1 MLEKTIYSWAE
12 DKLSEVWGGSVRL
25 RLSSSINESP
35 HVQRL
40 EVLEGPPGS
49 PQTVILKLTR
59 AAGQEKFDPDRSSG
73 QLLNEWASLQ
83 FLARVMGDKSSAPKV
98 LAGDGELG
106 FILLED
112 FPRNES
118 FLNVFMNGEAA
129 TASSDLTR
137 FAALMGELHGRT
149 LQRPDKFNTIREQ
162 FDIPPLPDTDYGQ
175 FFQRSIGTLENLGV
189 VLPSAA
195 LADAQQVVEMLGN
208 PGEFDAFTHGDFVFH
223 NCFKWQGQLYLVD
236 FENARFRHALWEGAY
251 FRMLFPS
258 MALNDVYRIPETVW
272 RKAENKYREVFSHY
286 CPAAPDDNR
295 YGPALTAACAG
306 WALNSC
312 SGQLSLETALTS
324 DADWGD
330 YLQQRILARF
340 DLFVDT
346 TREFN
351 SLLALGESFAS
362 LTADLRS
369 KWSLNLDS
377 MPYYPAFQTSNPT
390 L

>member
-1 MLEKTIYSWAE
+1 M
-12 DKLSEVWGGSVRL
+12 RL
-25 RLSSSINESP
+25 GLSSSVNESL
-35 HVQRL
+35 HVQRI

-49 PQTVILKLTR
+49 PPTVILKRTR
-59 AAGQEKFDPDRSSG
+59 GTGEEKFDPDVSSR
-73 QLLNEWASLQ
+73 QLLNEWASIQ
-83 FLARVMGDKSSAPKV
+83 FLAWVMGSESPAPKF
-98 LAGDGELG
+98 LAGDRELG

-112 FPRNES
+112 YPGNET
-118 FLNVFMNGEAA
+118 LLQVFMNGDAA
-129 TASSDLTR
+129 RASLHLTQ
-137 FAALMGELHGRT
+137 FAALLGELHGRT
-149 LQRPDKFNTIREQ
+149 LQRPDKFNAFREQ
-162 FDIPPLPDTDYGQ
+162 LDFSPLPDTDYGQ
-175 FFQRSIGTLENLGV
+175 FFQRSIETLENLGV

-195 LADAQQVVEMLGN
+195 LADAQQVVEVLGN
-208 PGEFDAFTHGDFVFH
+208 PGEFDVFTHGDFVFH
-223 NCFKWQGQLYLVD
+223 NCFLRQNRLYLVD

-272 RKAENKYREVFSHY
+272 RKAENKYREVFNHY
-286 CPAAPDDNR
+286 CPVAPDDNR

-306 WALNSC
+306 WALNAC
-312 SGQLSLETALTS
+312 SGRLSLETALTS
-324 DADWGD
+324 DAPWVD
-330 YLQQRILARF
+330 YLRQRILARF

-362 LTADLRS
+362 LTADLLS
-369 KWSLNLDS
+369 KWSLNPDS

>member
-1 MLEKTIYSWAE
+1 MNE
-12 DKLSEVWGGSVRL
+12 D
-25 RLSSSINESP
+25 
-35 HVQRL
+35 
-40 EVLEGPPGS
+40 
-49 PQTVILKLTR
+49 
-59 AAGQEKFDPDRSSG
+59 
-73 QLLNEWASLQ
+73 
-83 FLARVMGDKSSAPKV
+83 
-98 LAGDGELG
+98 
-106 FILLED
+106 
-112 FPRNES
+112 
-118 FLNVFMNGEAA
+118 AA
-129 TASSDLTR
+129 TASSDLIR

-149 LQRPDKFNTIREQ
+149 FQRPHQFNAIREQ
-162 FDIPPLPDTDYGQ
+162 LDIPPLPDTDYGR
-175 FFQRSIGTLENLGV
+175 FFQRPIMSLENLGV
-189 VLPSAA
+189 VLHSAA
-195 LADAQQVVEMLGN
+195 LADVQQVVEVLGN

-223 NCFKWQGQLYLVD
+223 NCFRWQGHLYLVD

-324 DADWGD
+324 DAPWVD
-330 YLQQRILARF
+330 YLRQRILARF

-351 SLLALGESFAS
+351 SLLALGESFVS
-362 LTADLRS
+362 ITADLRS
-369 KWSLNLDS
+369 KWSLNPES
-377 MPYYPAFQTSNPT
+377 MPCYPAFQTSNPT